1 MLVGL
6 AHTGQSD
13 PSARPDIDAAI
24 FPAYLEGLAAEDYR
38 AIPAQVRLGYL
49 GSLAAR
55 SALSALPLEL
65 LSRPPAQDAETEFL
79 HRLRLTRALISMT
92 ADTIATGPASVSGR

>member
-1 MLVGL
+1 MTALLLVPQPLLGQMLVGL

-55 SALSALPLEL
+55 SALSALPLDCC
-65 LSRPPAQDAETEFL
+65 PAR
-79 HRLRLTRALISMT
+79 RLRTRKPSSCT
-92 ADTIATGPASVSGR
+92 ACD